1 MPINTLQKTRSI
13 AEFEKCNYRPKNAA
27 IDNESRFQMRSILRD
42 NRPLQGPIATFLQT
56 RLQIR
61 L

>member
-1 MPINTLQKTRSI
+1 MPINTLQKTRST
-13 AEFEKCNYRPKNAA
+13 ATFEKRNYRPKNAA
-27 IDNESRFQMRSILRD
+27 IDNKPSFQMQHILRD